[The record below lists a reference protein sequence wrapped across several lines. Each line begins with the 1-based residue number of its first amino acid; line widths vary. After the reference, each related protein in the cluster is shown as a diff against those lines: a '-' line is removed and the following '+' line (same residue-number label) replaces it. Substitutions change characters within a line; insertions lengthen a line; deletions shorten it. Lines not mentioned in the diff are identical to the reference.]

1 MKYEHALKLI
11 ERVMKKNLME
21 NILHCTKR
29 HKIKP
34 RIYQWR
40 LLVIPDKLEKQ
51 RKIAIHDFR
60 FPGYRY
66 ENSLSDSDH
75 FLVLIF
81 DANGILCGAQ
91 VALPKALAN
100 PRFKYENNPYYVE
113 GTYDGNNAFL

>member
-1 MKYEHALKLI
+1 MELKYQI
-11 ERVMKKNLME
+11 EF
-21 NILHCTKR
+21 
-29 HKIKP
+29 
-34 RIYQWR
+34 
-40 LLVIPDKLEKQ
+40 
-51 RKIAIHDFR
+51 AIHDFR

-113 GTYDGNNAFL
+113 GTYDGNNGFSKLAVLQGAASLMVIAKSL